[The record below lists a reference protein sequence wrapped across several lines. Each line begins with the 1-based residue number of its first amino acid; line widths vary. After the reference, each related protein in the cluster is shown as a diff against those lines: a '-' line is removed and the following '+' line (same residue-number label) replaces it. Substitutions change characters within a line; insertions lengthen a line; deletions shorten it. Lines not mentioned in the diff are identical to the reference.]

1 MTHRIAILTPDP
13 EDEAF
18 HSRWRDPFADKSQ
31 RLAQAGLE
39 VEGRS
44 WTDDADLDR
53 FDLVL
58 PLLCWG
64 YHRDVPGW
72 RAATARWEARGLP
85 VQNVPSVL
93 GWNSDKTYLG
103 PIAASGA
110 PVVPTRFVDRV
121 TEAELREA
129 AAEFGT
135 GRLIAKPQVSASAWQ
150 TIPWSEG
157 TALDEGPAGAAMIQ
171 PFLPSIFEEGEL
183 SLIFIG
189 ECFTHAIRKR
199 PRAGDFRVQP
209 EWGGLI
215 TPHDPAP
222 DELAAAE
229 NILAAVDEPLLYAR
243 VDLVRGLDGAPA
255 LMELELVEPDLYL
268 QHDPA
273 GGRAFV
279 EAVRSMAR
287 RRTAPLGAPLA
298 P

>member
-1 MTHRIAILTPDP
+1 MARIAILTPDP
-13 EDEAF
+13 DDEAF
-18 HSRWRDPFADKSQ
+18 HSRWRDPFADKAE

-44 WTDDADLDR
+44 WTDDEDLDA

-58 PLLCWG
+58 PLLAWG
-64 YHRDVPGW
+64 YHRAFERW
-72 RAATARWEARGLP
+72 RDATERWEQSELNIANP
-85 VQNVPSVL
+85 PSVL
-93 GWNSDKTYLG
+93 RWNADKSYLG
-103 PIAASGA
+103 PIAAAGA

-121 TEAELREA
+121 DEAELREA

-135 GRLIAKPQVSASAWQ
+135 GRLIAKPRVSASAWQ

-157 TALDEGPAGAAMIQ
+157 TALDEGPSGEAMIQ

-189 ECFTHAIRKR
+189 EYFTHAIRKR

-215 TPHDPAP
+215 TPHEPAA

-287 RRTAPLGAPLA
+287 RRTPPLGASLSP
-298 P
+298 